1 MGALLGMVLSLSVC
15 AAPARWGASAR
26 GFERDTRKGLV
37 RASPRR
43 EHHHRAVTRPSFRRW
58 GRSTRR

>member
-1 MGALLGMVLSLSVC
+1 MGALVGVLLSLATS
-15 AAPARWGASAR
+15 ATPARWSDGPRSL
-26 GFERDTRKGLV
+26 ERDTRKVLV

-43 EHHHRAVTRPSFRRW
+43 EHHHRAVVRPTFRRW